1 MLDVRQ
7 GLHDPTFLSKEQ
19 LDLEKLVACVVVPFL
34 GSRGLY
40 EGGPEPVTKA
50 NYRPT
55 LPHLPMS
62 KPKITITGG
71 LPLHLWGVINCPWS
85 FRQGGVWSLE
95 EICGCFRDS

>member
-1 MLDVRQ
+1 MLVVPWQ

-40 EGGPEPVTKA
+40 EGGPDPVTKA

-55 LPHLPMS
+55 LPHLPLP
-62 KPKITITGG
+62 KPKITITGEIQ
-71 LPLHLWGVINCPWS
+71 LPV
-85 FRQGGVWSLE
+85 
-95 EICGCFRDS
+95 